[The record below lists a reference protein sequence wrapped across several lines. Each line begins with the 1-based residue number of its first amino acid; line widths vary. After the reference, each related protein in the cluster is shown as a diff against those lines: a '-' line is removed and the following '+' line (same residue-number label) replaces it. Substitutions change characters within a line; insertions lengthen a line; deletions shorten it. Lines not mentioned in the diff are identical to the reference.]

1 MHIETAAGTRR
12 KALHNAFLF
21 SSVWERK
28 RGIKLKMLY
37 FTLRQV
43 LEGAME
49 GLKVSVNEIVVSLV
63 VR

>member
-1 MHIETAAGTRR
+1 MHIETAAETRR
-12 KALHNAFLF
+12 KALYNAFLF
-21 SSVWERK
+21 PSVWERK

-49 GLKVSVNEIVVSLV
+49 GLKVSVNAIVVSLV
-63 VR
+63 VK